1 MCLWLSLCEFTCT
14 RGSFVFFFFK
24 SATACRHLKLPTWQL
39 APLITNSNTHQWTS
53 NEAFLGELWLAM
65 GLQSIPQFWTAYY
78 GLLRHSLKY
87 TDKTVFDIDGNPG
100 RVLMSDKLPTG
111 DNLGLQSAQ
120 SQNLLLQ
127 SRAAEPTFRRCY
139 SKQFNA

>member
-1 MCLWLSLCEFTCT
+1 
-14 RGSFVFFFFK
+14 
-24 SATACRHLKLPTWQL
+24 
-39 APLITNSNTHQWTS
+39 
-53 NEAFLGELWLAM
+53 M

-87 TDKTVFDIDGNPG
+87 TDKTVSLTSNGNPG